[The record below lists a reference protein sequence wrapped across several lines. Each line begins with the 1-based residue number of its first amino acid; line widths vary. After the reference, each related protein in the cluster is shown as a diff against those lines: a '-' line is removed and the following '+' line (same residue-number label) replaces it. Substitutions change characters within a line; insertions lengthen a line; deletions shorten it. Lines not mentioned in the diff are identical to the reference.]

1 MASLSRKPEISHC
14 PPPPLVGPA
23 ESCKMLAGWECW
35 EGNSGKVRGIH
46 HGGLSQHLLFPL
58 PAPTVQLPKGLG
70 GGDPAPMPGSKPI
83 HVIPFSVYE
92 DFPGKDASVRTGLR
106 ESTVNISS
114 QLCCQVGSLQSTV
127 VGAFTPQQ
135 LVKVAD
141 QSSTKPCPRE
151 LAKQHPTDPPTGT
164 QEPGSP
170 SCSWW
175 PL

>member
-135 LVKVAD
+135 LAKGAD

-151 LAKQHPTDPPTGT
+151 LAKQHPTGPPTGT

-170 SCSWW
+170 SCGWW